1 MKFFEILLS
10 SFKTDTTMLNLLIFI
25 SCMFTIE
32 YYQLRKYSFFI
43 PSDELARAV

>member
-1 MKFFEILLS
+1 MKFFKILLS
-10 SFKTDTTMLNLLIFI
+10 FQTDTTTMLNLLIFI

-43 PSDELARAV
+43 PSDELARAA